1 LQFRYRGSRR
11 ESAVA
16 QLFSLGGSHITMK
29 KTYLIPL
36 IPLGLLALY
45 FALYIAVRLTNHG
58 TVTVTSADTAGG
70 FHTNS
75 FDAVCFLAPVSG
87 FERHTEQ
94 VMYGA
99 FYPMGKL
106 DHLMTGRRYEF
117 MDMRDAPII
126 KPTP

>member
-1 LQFRYRGSRR
+1 
-11 ESAVA
+11 
-16 QLFSLGGSHITMK
+16 MK
-29 KTYLIPL
+29 KMFL

-45 FALYIAVRLTNHG
+45 ITLYVAVRLTNHG
-58 TVTVTSADTAGG
+58 TVTVASADTAGG

-87 FERHTEQ
+87 FQRHTEQ

-106 DHLMTGRRYEF
+106 DHLITGSHYEF
-117 MDMRDAPII
+117 MDMRDVPIM